1 MYDKQIL
8 NNLSHRGFIGFT
20 LQGYLYTPTNT
31 LSDTT
36 FFFKIVLYAIP
47 WLEFFV
53 LKSSWK

>member
-36 FFFKIVLYAIP
+36 FFFQAFILSRLFYMQ
-47 WLEFFV
+47 FHG
-53 LKSSWK
+53 